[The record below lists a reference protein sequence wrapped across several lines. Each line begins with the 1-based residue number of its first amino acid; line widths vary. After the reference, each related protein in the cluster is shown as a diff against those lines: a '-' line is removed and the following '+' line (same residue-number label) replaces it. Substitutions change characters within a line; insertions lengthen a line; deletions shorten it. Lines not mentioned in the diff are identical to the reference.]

1 MARYPIVGTLPSFQ
15 TMGVDLNGKELEVFS
30 MPPMTEEEIRLEVT
44 VASLEL
50 VQADSLAGVLTVSF
64 EEGHKLRFPVT
75 GGHHT
80 LTVPDP
86 DERGPAF
93 GTLVLERGP
102 WTEEL
107 RALLLAEQV
116 LDT

>member
-15 TMGVDLNGKELEVFS
+15 TMRIDLNGKELDVLS
-30 MPPMTEEEIRLEVT
+30 LRSTETEIRLDVL
-44 VASLEL
+44 VDSLEAL
-50 VQADSLAGVLTVSF
+50 QADPLEGVLTVMF
-64 EEGHKLRFPVT
+64 DEGQRLRFPVV

-86 DERGPAF
+86 DKGGPAY
-93 GTLVLERGP
+93 GTLILKRGP
-102 WTEEL
+102 WTDEL
-107 RALLLAEQV
+107 RALLLAERV

>member
-1 MARYPIVGTLPSFQ
+1 MLPSFQ
-15 TMGVDLNGKELEVFS
+15 TMRIDLNGKELDVLSFRS
-30 MPPMTEEEIRLEVT
+30 TKGEIRLDVM
-44 VASLEL
+44 VDSLER
-50 VQADSLAGVLTVSF
+50 VQADSLAGVLTVRF
-64 EEGHKLRFPVT
+64 EEGQKLRFPIT

>member
-15 TMGVDLNGKELEVFS
+15 TMSIDLNGKVLEALGFGS
-30 MPPMTEEEIRLEVT
+30 TETEIRIDVMID
-44 VASLEL
+44 SLER
-50 VQADSLAGVLTVSF
+50 VQADSLSGVVTIRF
-64 EEGHKLRFPVT
+64 DEGQKLRFPVV

-86 DERGPAF
+86 DSSEPAY

-102 WTEEL
+102 WTDEL
-107 RALLLAEQV
+107 RDLLLAESV